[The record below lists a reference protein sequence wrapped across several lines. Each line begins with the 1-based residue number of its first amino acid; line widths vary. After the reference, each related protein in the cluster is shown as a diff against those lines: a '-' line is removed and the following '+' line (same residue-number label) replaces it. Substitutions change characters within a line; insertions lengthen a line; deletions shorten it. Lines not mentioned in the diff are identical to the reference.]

1 MLHICCRRRLTAA
14 RIRIDPFTTNFF
26 AMKIF
31 AVVFFWI
38 CGTSCSAARIA
49 STLEYTIME
58 EVPTGS
64 VIGNVKRDSNLESE
78 YDEDDLR
85 RLRFHF
91 RSAESRDLFSLDE
104 RNGVIT
110 TARRIDRDR
119 MCPAPR
125 AAVCDVTVDVTV
137 RPTNYFRLIRV
148 VVHVADVND
157 NRPSFDDD
165 HVTVFVMETAQPGT
179 LFVLPSADDADFG
192 DNGVAEYQLMY
203 DGNGTVPFELVVT
216 DQVSKTRDSFCI

>member
-1 MLHICCRRRLTAA
+1 MA
-14 RIRIDPFTTNFF
+14 RPRIDFF
-26 AMKIF
+26 VTAESKFFSMKVC
-31 AVVFFWI
+31 AVVFLWI
-38 CGTSCSAARIA
+38 CGSSCGAARVA

-64 VIGNVKRDSNLESE
+64 VIGNVKRDSHLESE
-78 YDEDDLR
+78 YNEDDLR

-104 RNGVIT
+104 RSGIIT
-110 TARRIDRDR
+110 TSRRIDRDR

-125 AAVCDVTVDVTV
+125 DACDVTVDVTV

-165 HVTVFVMETAQPGT
+165 HVTVYVMETAQPGT
-179 LFVLPSADDADFG
+179 LFVLPSADDADSG
-192 DNGVAEYQLMY
+192 DNGVKEYQLRI
-203 DGNGTVPFELVVT
+203 DGNETVPFELLVT
-216 DQVSKTRDSFCI
+216 DQVSKMWFVSHLKA